1 MKQDDQILLRESTLY
16 ARHSD
21 YASMIGHIDT
31 YSKLS
36 SLPIRL
42 VAFAA
47 NADISK
53 FFSDRTSPDYEV
65 AVNYSR
71 PGVWV
76 GRLKRTYGKTT
87 AYSVDGRFL
96 LFKHDRHD
104 VHLLLSDDSTAFFQ
118 EGLLRYLK
126 TMRPRPTVPFFYS
139 WEIETM
145 LTRLARNKPECRI
158 MLTRVS
164 RKSRLM
170 TEASRKQKETEL
182 TWTDLPYKDVFRDAR
197 QSDSWVEK
205 VYFDLLPQTE
215 AAVSSRTRKVL
226 SGSIARNGVF
236 RFELGFREFYE
247 TVIEQGIDTFVKR
260 TAQLSNRERMKET
273 RFAAKPLFIEFDS
286 PVFRDK
292 EQNKKLIQAIKTLP
306 YSARSAIH
314 DNPYLH
320 LTIIDYLDN
329 SNYDVWVLSD
339 SRISIVPQTV
349 CTTNSLNRFCDHVS
363 REFQEGIIRDSE
375 EVDQSLWE

>member
-1 MKQDDQILLRESTLY
+1 
-16 ARHSD
+16 
-21 YASMIGHIDT
+21 
-31 YSKLS
+31 
-36 SLPIRL
+36 
-42 VAFAA
+42 
-47 NADISK
+47 
-53 FFSDRTSPDYEV
+53 
-65 AVNYSR
+65 
-71 PGVWV
+71 
-76 GRLKRTYGKTT
+76 
-87 AYSVDGRFL
+87 
-96 LFKHDRHD
+96 
-104 VHLLLSDDSTAFFQ
+104 
-118 EGLLRYLK
+118 
-126 TMRPRPTVPFFYS
+126 
-139 WEIETM
+139 
-145 LTRLARNKPECRI
+145 
-158 MLTRVS
+158 
-164 RKSRLM
+164 M